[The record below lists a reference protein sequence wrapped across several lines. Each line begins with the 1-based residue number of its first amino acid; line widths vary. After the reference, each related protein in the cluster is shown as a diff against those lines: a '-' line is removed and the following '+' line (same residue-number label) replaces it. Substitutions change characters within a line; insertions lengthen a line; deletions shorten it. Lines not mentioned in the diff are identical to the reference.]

1 MLDAKESKPPYIL
14 EYHPY
19 SEYSLLIQW
28 PQIVSENILEELSAF
43 KRTLQRLYPE
53 AILTAAYAS
62 ILLVFPDRITSFPA
76 LKAQIK
82 QGYDTFS
89 ENSVNGYSKPMGTTK
104 KGSSKIK
111 ETEKS
116 RTQVGKTKESETKES
131 ETVKSNAKA
140 SKFKVSGIDQR
151 PLNLYKIPVCYEAAF
166 APDLEAV
173 CAQLK
178 LSPEAL
184 ISKHSKA
191 LYTVY
196 GIGFLPG
203 FMYLGGLDSELE
215 IPRKSSPRMKVPS
228 GSVGL
233 AAKQTGVYPCESPG
247 GWQLIGQTPIPLF
260 NPLQDSPFFAEVG
273 DKIQFTPISKD
284 TYKLLKI
291 QVAAGIYNIEKT
303 IYTQL

>member
-19 SEYSLLIQW
+19 NEYSLLIQW

-43 KRTLQRLYPE
+43 KKTLQRLYPE

-62 ILLVFPDRITSFPA
+62 ILLVFPERITSFPA

-89 ENSVNGYSKPMGTTK
+89 ENSS
-104 KGSSKIK
+104 
-111 ETEKS
+111 
-116 RTQVGKTKESETKES
+116 
-131 ETVKSNAKA
+131 
-140 SKFKVSGIDQR
+140 SGIEQR
-151 PLNLYKIPVCYEAAF
+151 PLSLYKIPVCYEASF

-173 CAQLK
+173 CTQLK

-184 ISKHSKA
+184 ISKHSQA
-191 LYTVY
+191 TYTVY

-203 FMYLGGLDSELE
+203 FMYLGGLNPELE
-215 IPRKSSPRMKVPS
+215 IPRKSSPRMKVPA

-233 AAKQTGVYPCESPG
+233 AAKQTGIYPCESPG

-260 NPLQDSPFFAEVG
+260 NPLQDPPFFAEVG
-273 DKIQFTPISKD
+273 DKIQFIPISKD
-284 TYKLLKI
+284 TYKLLQI

-303 IYTQL
+303 IYTQ

>member
-19 SEYSLLIQW
+19 NEYSLLIQW

-43 KRTLQRLYPE
+43 KKTLQRLYPE

-62 ILLVFPDRITSFPA
+62 ILLVFPERITSFSA

-89 ENSVNGYSKPMGTTK
+89 ENSTC
-104 KGSSKIK
+104 
-111 ETEKS
+111 
-116 RTQVGKTKESETKES
+116 
-131 ETVKSNAKA
+131 
-140 SKFKVSGIDQR
+140 GIEQR
-151 PLNLYKIPVCYEAAF
+151 PLSLYKIPVCYEASF

-173 CAQLK
+173 CTQLK

-184 ISKHSKA
+184 ISKHSQTT
-191 LYTVY
+191 YTVY

-215 IPRKSSPRMKVPS
+215 IPRKSSPRMKVPA

-233 AAKQTGVYPCESPG
+233 AAKQTGIYPCESPG

-260 NPLQDSPFFAEVG
+260 NPLQDPPFFAEVG

-284 TYKLLKI
+284 TYKLLQI

-303 IYTQL
+303 IYTQ

>member
-1 MLDAKESKPPYIL
+1 MLDAKEPKPPYIL

-19 SEYSLLIQW
+19 NEYSLLIQL

-43 KRTLQRLYPE
+43 KKTLQRLYPE

-62 ILLVFPDRITSFPA
+62 ILLVFPERITSFPA

-89 ENSVNGYSKPMGTTK
+89 ENSS
-104 KGSSKIK
+104 
-111 ETEKS
+111 
-116 RTQVGKTKESETKES
+116 
-131 ETVKSNAKA
+131 
-140 SKFKVSGIDQR
+140 SGIEQR
-151 PLNLYKIPVCYEAAF
+151 PLSLYKIPVCYEASF

-173 CAQLK
+173 CTQLK
-178 LSPEAL
+178 LSPEVL
-184 ISKHSKA
+184 ISKHSQA
-191 LYTVY
+191 TYTVY

-203 FMYLGGLDSELE
+203 FMYLGGLNPELE
-215 IPRKSSPRMKVPS
+215 IPRKSSPRMKVPA

-233 AAKQTGVYPCESPG
+233 AAKQTGIYPCESPG

-260 NPLQDSPFFAEVG
+260 NPLQDPPFFAEVG

-284 TYKLLKI
+284 TYKMLKI
-291 QVAAGIYNIEKT
+291 QGAAGIYNIEKT

>member
-19 SEYSLLIQW
+19 NEYSLLIQW

-43 KRTLQRLYPE
+43 KKTLQRIYPE

-62 ILLVFPDRITSFPA
+62 ILLVFPERITSFPA

-89 ENSVNGYSKPMGTTK
+89 ENSISVTK
-104 KGSSKIK
+104 ESKIK
-111 ETEKS
+111 E
-116 RTQVGKTKESETKES
+116 
-131 ETVKSNAKA
+131 
-140 SKFKVSGIDQR
+140 SKIKQR
-151 PLNLYKIPVCYEAAF
+151 PLSLYKIPVCYEAAF

-173 CAQLK
+173 CTQLK

-184 ISKHSKA
+184 ISKHSQA
-191 LYTVY
+191 TYTVY

-203 FMYLGGLDSELE
+203 FMYLGGLNPELE
-215 IPRKSSPRMKVPS
+215 IPRKSSPRMKVPI

-233 AAKQTGVYPCESPG
+233 AAKQTGIYPCESPG

-260 NPLQDSPFFAEVG
+260 NPLQDPPFFAEVG
-273 DKIQFTPISKD
+273 DKIQFIPISKD
-284 TYKLLKI
+284 TYKLLQI

-303 IYTQL
+303 IYSQ

>member
-1 MLDAKESKPPYIL
+1 MLDAKEPKPPYIL
-14 EYHPY
+14 KYHPY
-19 SEYSLLIQW
+19 NEYSLLIQW

-43 KRTLQRLYPE
+43 KKTLQRLYPE

-62 ILLVFPDRITSFPA
+62 ILLVFPERITSFPA

-89 ENSVNGYSKPMGTTK
+89 ENSISVN
-104 KGSSKIK
+104 
-111 ETEKS
+111 
-116 RTQVGKTKESETKES
+116 KESETA
-131 ETVKSNAKA
+131 KSSAKA
-140 SKFKVSGIDQR
+140 SIIKVSEIYQR

-173 CAQLK
+173 CTQLK

-184 ISKHSKA
+184 ISKHSQA
-191 LYTVY
+191 TYTVY

-203 FMYLGGLDSELE
+203 FMYLGGLNPELE
-215 IPRKSSPRMKVPS
+215 IPRKSSPRMKVPV

-233 AAKQTGVYPCESPG
+233 ATKQTGIYPCESPG

-260 NPLQDSPFFAEVG
+260 NPLQDPPFFAEVG
-273 DKIQFTPISKD
+273 DKIQFIPISKD
-284 TYKLLKI
+284 TYKLLQI

-303 IYTQL
+303 IYTQ

>member
-1 MLDAKESKPPYIL
+1 MLNAEEPKPPYIL

-43 KRTLQRLYPE
+43 KKTLQRLYPE

-62 ILLVFPDRITSFPA
+62 ILLVFPERITSFPA

-89 ENSVNGYSKPMGTTK
+89 ENST
-104 KGSSKIK
+104 
-111 ETEKS
+111 
-116 RTQVGKTKESETKES
+116 
-131 ETVKSNAKA
+131 
-140 SKFKVSGIDQR
+140 SGIDQR

-191 LYTVY
+191 IYTVY

-215 IPRKSSPRMKVPS
+215 IPRKSSPRMKVPT

-233 AAKQTGVYPCESPG
+233 AAKQTGIYPCESPG
-247 GWQLIGQTPIPLF
+247 GWQLIGQTPVPLF
-260 NPLQDSPFFAEVG
+260 NPLQDPPFFAEVG
-273 DKIQFTPISKD
+273 DKIQFIPISKD

>member
-1 MLDAKESKPPYIL
+1 MLDAKEPKPPYIL

-19 SEYSLLIQW
+19 NEYSLLIQW

-43 KRTLQRLYPE
+43 KKTLQRLYPE

-62 ILLVFPDRITSFPA
+62 ILLVFPERITSFPA

-82 QGYDTFS
+82 QEYDTFS
-89 ENSVNGYSKPMGTTK
+89 ENSS
-104 KGSSKIK
+104 
-111 ETEKS
+111 
-116 RTQVGKTKESETKES
+116 
-131 ETVKSNAKA
+131 
-140 SKFKVSGIDQR
+140 SGIEQR
-151 PLNLYKIPVCYEAAF
+151 PLSLYKIPVCYEASF

-173 CAQLK
+173 CTQLK

-184 ISKHSKA
+184 ISKHSQA
-191 LYTVY
+191 TYTVF

-203 FMYLGGLDSELE
+203 FMYLGGLNPELE
-215 IPRKSSPRMKVPS
+215 IPRKSSPRMKVPA

-233 AAKQTGVYPCESPG
+233 AAKQTGIYPCESPG

-260 NPLQDSPFFAEVG
+260 NPLQDPPFFAEVG
-273 DKIQFTPISKD
+273 DKIQFIPISKD
-284 TYKLLKI
+284 TYKLLQI
-291 QVAAGIYNIEKT
+291 QVTAGIYNIEKT

>member
-1 MLDAKESKPPYIL
+1 MLDAKEPKPPYIL

-43 KRTLQRLYPE
+43 KKTLQRLDPE
-53 AILTAAYAS
+53 AMLTAAYAS
-62 ILLVFPDRITSFPA
+62 ILLVFPERITSLPA

-82 QGYDTFS
+82 QEYDTFS
-89 ENSVNGYSKPMGTTK
+89 ENST
-104 KGSSKIK
+104 
-111 ETEKS
+111 
-116 RTQVGKTKESETKES
+116 
-131 ETVKSNAKA
+131 
-140 SKFKVSGIDQR
+140 SGIEQR
-151 PLNLYKIPVCYEAAF
+151 PLSLYKIPVCYEASF

-173 CAQLK
+173 CTQLK

-184 ISKHSKA
+184 ISKHSQA
-191 LYTVY
+191 TYTVF

-203 FMYLGGLDSELE
+203 FMYLGGLNPELE
-215 IPRKSSPRMKVPS
+215 IPRKSSPRMKVPA

-233 AAKQTGVYPCESPG
+233 AAKQTGIYPCESPG

-260 NPLQDSPFFAEVG
+260 NPLQDPPFFAEVG
-273 DKIQFTPISKD
+273 DKIQFIPISKD
-284 TYKLLKI
+284 TYKLLQI
-291 QVAAGIYNIEKT
+291 QVTAGIYNIEKT

>member
-14 EYHPY
+14 AYHPY

-43 KRTLQRLYPE
+43 KRTLKRLYPE

-62 ILLVFPDRITSFPA
+62 ILLVFPERITSFPA

-82 QGYDTFS
+82 QGYDTFT
-89 ENSVNGYSKPMGTTK
+89 ENGVNGYSKPMGTTK
-104 KGSSKIK
+104 KDSSKIK

-116 RTQVGKTKESETKES
+116 STQVGKTKESET
-131 ETVKSNAKA
+131 VKSTAKA
-140 SKFKVSGIDQR
+140 SIIKVNEIDQK
-151 PLNLYKIPVCYEAAF
+151 PISLYKIPVCYEAAF

-178 LSPEAL
+178 LSPETL

-191 LYTVY
+191 IYTVY

-215 IPRKSSPRMKVPS
+215 IPRKSSPRMKVPA

-233 AAKQTGVYPCESPG
+233 AAKQTGVYPSESPG

>member
-1 MLDAKESKPPYIL
+1 
-14 EYHPY
+14 
-19 SEYSLLIQW
+19 
-28 PQIVSENILEELSAF
+28 
-43 KRTLQRLYPE
+43 
-53 AILTAAYAS
+53 
-62 ILLVFPDRITSFPA
+62 LVFPERITSFPA

-89 ENSVNGYSKPMGTTK
+89 ENSVSGYSKPMGTTK

-116 RTQVGKTKESETKES
+116 RTQVGKTKESET
-131 ETVKSNAKA
+131 VKSNAKA
-140 SKFKVSGIDQR
+140 SKIIVSEIDQR
-151 PLNLYKIPVCYEAAF
+151 PISLCYEAAF

-173 CAQLK
+173 CTQLK

-184 ISKHSKA
+184 ISKHSQA
-191 LYTVY
+191 TYTVY

-203 FMYLGGLDSELE
+203 FMYLGGLNPELE
-215 IPRKSSPRMKVPS
+215 IPRKSSPRMKVPV

-233 AAKQTGVYPCESPG
+233 AAKQTGIYPCESPG

-260 NPLQDSPFFAEVG
+260 NPLQDPPFFAEVG
-273 DKIQFTPISKD
+273 DKIQFIPISKD

-303 IYTQL
+303 IYPQ

>member
-1 MLDAKESKPPYIL
+1 MLDAKKPKPPYIL

-19 SEYSLLIQW
+19 SESSLHIQC
-28 PQIVSENILEELSAF
+28 PQIVSENILEDLSAF
-43 KRTLQRLYPE
+43 KKTLQRLYPE

-62 ILLVFPDRITSFPA
+62 ILLVFPERITSFPA
-76 LKAQIK
+76 LKAEIK
-82 QGYDTFS
+82 QEYETFS
-89 ENSVNGYSKPMGTTK
+89 ENSVSA
-104 KGSSKIK
+104 
-111 ETEKS
+111 
-116 RTQVGKTKESETKES
+116 KESE
-131 ETVKSNAKA
+131 
-140 SKFKVSGIDQR
+140 IDHR
-151 PLNLYKIPVCYEAAF
+151 PLSLYKIPVCYEASF

-173 CAQLK
+173 CTQLK

-191 LYTVY
+191 TYTVY

-203 FMYLGGLDSELE
+203 FMYLGGLDSKLE
-215 IPRKSSPRMKVPS
+215 IPRKSSPRMKVPA

-260 NPLQDSPFFAEVG
+260 NPLQDPPFFAEVG
-273 DKIQFTPISKD
+273 DKIQFVPISKD
-284 TYKLLKI
+284 TYKLLQI

>member
-1 MLDAKESKPPYIL
+1 MLDAKEPKPPYIL

-19 SEYSLLIQW
+19 SEYALLIQW
-28 PQIVSENILEELSAF
+28 PQIVSENILEDLSAF
-43 KRTLQRLYPE
+43 KKVLQNNYPD

-62 ILLVFPDRITSFPA
+62 ILAVFPERITSFPF

-82 QGYDTFS
+82 KDYELFS
-89 ENSVNGYSKPMGTTK
+89 EE
-104 KGSSKIK
+104 KIK
-111 ETEKS
+111 EHLDPKNQSKKIKNTIKKAKN
-116 RTQVGKTKESETKES
+116 TIKTIPAQK
-131 ETVKSNAKA
+131 
-140 SKFKVSGIDQR
+140 I
-151 PLNLYKIPVCYEAAF
+151 LYKIPVCYEASF

-173 CAQLK
+173 CTQLK

-191 LYTVY
+191 NYTVY
-196 GIGFLPG
+196 GVGFLPG
-203 FMYLGGLDSELE
+203 FMYLGGLDSKLE

-233 AAKQTGVYPCESPG
+233 AAKQTGIYPCESPG

-260 NPLQDSPFFAEVG
+260 NPLQDPPFFAQVG

-284 TYKLLKI
+284 AYKLLQI
-291 QVAAGIYNIEKT
+291 QVAAGIYKIEKT
-303 IYTQL
+303 IYTKP

>member
-1 MLDAKESKPPYIL
+1 MLNAKESKPTYIL

-43 KRTLQRLYPE
+43 KKTLQRLYPE

-62 ILLVFPDRITSFPA
+62 ILLVFPERITSFPA

-82 QGYDTFS
+82 QGYDSFT
-89 ENSVNGYSKPMGTTK
+89 ENSVSTYSNPIGLTK
-104 KGSSKIK
+104 KDL
-111 ETEKS
+111 
-116 RTQVGKTKESETKES
+116 TKESETKES
-131 ETVKSNAKA
+131 ESEKSNIKKSRPKA
-140 SKFKVSGIDQR
+140 SKPTENEINQR
-151 PLNLYKIPVCYEAAF
+151 PLSLYKIPVCYEAIF

-173 CAQLK
+173 CSQLK

-184 ISKHSKA
+184 ISKHSSA
-191 LYTVY
+191 IYTVY

-203 FMYLGGLDSELE
+203 FMYLGGLNPELE
-215 IPRKSSPRMKVPS
+215 IPRKSSPRMKVPA

-233 AAKQTGVYPCESPG
+233 AVKQTGIYPCESPG

-260 NPLQDSPFFAEVG
+260 NPPQDPPFFAEVG
-273 DKIQFTPISKD
+273 DKIQFIPISKD
-284 TYKLLKI
+284 TYKLLQI
-291 QVAAGIYNIEKT
+291 QISAGIYKIEKT

>member
-1 MLDAKESKPPYIL
+1 MLDAKKPKPPYIL

-19 SEYSLLIQW
+19 SEYSLHIQW

-43 KRTLQRLYPE
+43 KKTLQRLYPE

-62 ILLVFPDRITSFPA
+62 ILLVFPERITSFPA
-76 LKAQIK
+76 LKVEIK
-82 QGYDTFS
+82 QEYETFS
-89 ENSVNGYSKPMGTTK
+89 ENSVSA
-104 KGSSKIK
+104 
-111 ETEKS
+111 
-116 RTQVGKTKESETKES
+116 KESE
-131 ETVKSNAKA
+131 
-140 SKFKVSGIDQR
+140 IDHR
-151 PLNLYKIPVCYEAAF
+151 PLSLYKIPVCYEASF

-173 CAQLK
+173 CTQLN
-178 LSPEAL
+178 LSTEAL

-191 LYTVY
+191 TYTVY

-215 IPRKSSPRMKVPS
+215 IPRKSSPRMKVPA

-233 AAKQTGVYPCESPG
+233 ASKQTGVYPCESPG

-260 NPLQDSPFFAEVG
+260 NPLQDPPFFAEVG
-273 DKIQFTPISKD
+273 DKIQFIPISKD
-284 TYKLLKI
+284 TYKLLRI
-291 QVAAGIYNIEKT
+291 QVTAGIYNIEKT

>member
-19 SEYSLLIQW
+19 NEYSLLIQW

-43 KRTLQRLYPE
+43 KKSLQRLYPE

-62 ILLVFPDRITSFPA
+62 ILLVFPERITSFPA

-89 ENSVNGYSKPMGTTK
+89 ENSISV
-104 KGSSKIK
+104 
-111 ETEKS
+111 
-116 RTQVGKTKESETKES
+116 TKESK
-131 ETVKSNAKA
+131 TVKSSAKA
-140 SKFKVSGIDQR
+140 SIIKVSERNQR

-184 ISKHSKA
+184 ISKHSQA
-191 LYTVY
+191 TYTVY

-203 FMYLGGLDSELE
+203 FMYLGGLNPELE
-215 IPRKSSPRMKVPS
+215 MPRKSSPRMKVPT

-233 AAKQTGVYPCESPG
+233 AAKQTGIYPCESPG

-260 NPLQDSPFFAEVG
+260 RPLQDPPFFAEVG
-273 DKIQFTPISKD
+273 DKIQFIPISKD
-284 TYKLLKI
+284 SFKLLEI
-291 QVAAGIYNIEKT
+291 EVAAGIYKIQ
-303 IYTQL
+303 TQYIAP

>member
-1 MLDAKESKPPYIL
+1 MLDAKKSKPPYIL
-14 EYHPY
+14 KYHSY

-43 KRTLQRLYPE
+43 KKTLQRLYPE

-62 ILLVFPDRITSFPA
+62 ILLVFPERITSFPA
-76 LKAQIK
+76 LKAEIK
-82 QGYDTFS
+82 QEYETFS
-89 ENSVNGYSKPMGTTK
+89 ENSVSA
-104 KGSSKIK
+104 
-111 ETEKS
+111 
-116 RTQVGKTKESETKES
+116 KESE
-131 ETVKSNAKA
+131 
-140 SKFKVSGIDQR
+140 IDHR
-151 PLNLYKIPVCYEAAF
+151 PLSLYKIPVCYEAAF

-173 CAQLK
+173 CTQLK

-191 LYTVY
+191 TYTVY

-203 FMYLGGLDSELE
+203 FMYLGGLDSKLE

-233 AAKQTGVYPCESPG
+233 AAKQTGIYPCESPG

-260 NPLQDSPFFAEVG
+260 NPLQDPPFFAQVG

-284 TYKLLKI
+284 AYKLLQI
-291 QVAAGIYNIEKT
+291 QVAAGIYKIEKT
-303 IYTQL
+303 IYTKP

>member
-1 MLDAKESKPPYIL
+1 MLDAKEPKPPYIL

-43 KRTLQRLYPE
+43 KKTLQSLYPV

-62 ILLVFPDRITSFPA
+62 ILLVFPERIASFPA

-82 QGYDTFS
+82 KDYKLFS
-89 ENSVNGYSKPMGTTK
+89 EE
-104 KGSSKIK
+104 KIK
-111 ETEKS
+111 GLLDLKD
-116 RTQVGKTKESETKES
+116 QGKK
-131 ETVKSNAKA
+131 VKNTIKTIQAQK
-140 SKFKVSGIDQR
+140 I
-151 PLNLYKIPVCYEAAF
+151 LYKIPVCYEAAF
-166 APDLEAV
+166 APDLDFV
-173 CAQLK
+173 CDNLK

-184 ISKHSKA
+184 VSRHSNTT
-191 LYTVY
+191 YTVY

-203 FMYLGGLDSELE
+203 FMYLGGLDAGLE
-215 IPRKSSPRMKVPS
+215 ISRKLSPRMKVPS

-233 AAKQTGVYPCESPG
+233 AAKQTGIYPCESPG

-260 NPLQDSPFFAEVG
+260 NPLQDPPFFAEVG
-273 DKIQFTPISKD
+273 DKIQFIPISKD
-284 TYKLLKI
+284 TYKLLQI

-303 IYTQL
+303 IYTQS

>member
-19 SEYSLLIQW
+19 NEYSLLIQW

-43 KRTLQRLYPE
+43 KKTLQHLYPE

-62 ILLVFPDRITSFPA
+62 ILLVFPERITSFSA

-89 ENSVNGYSKPMGTTK
+89 ENST
-104 KGSSKIK
+104 
-111 ETEKS
+111 
-116 RTQVGKTKESETKES
+116 
-131 ETVKSNAKA
+131 
-140 SKFKVSGIDQR
+140 SGIEQR
-151 PLNLYKIPVCYEAAF
+151 PLSLYKIPVCYEASF

-173 CAQLK
+173 CTQLK
-178 LSPEAL
+178 LSPETL
-184 ISKHSKA
+184 ISKHSQA
-191 LYTVY
+191 TYTVY

-203 FMYLGGLDSELE
+203 FMYLGGLNPELE
-215 IPRKSSPRMKVPS
+215 IPRKSSPRMKVPA

-233 AAKQTGVYPCESPG
+233 AAKQTGIYPCESPG

-260 NPLQDSPFFAEVG
+260 NPLQDPPFFAEVG
-273 DKIQFTPISKD
+273 DKIQFIPISKD
-284 TYKLLKI
+284 TYKLLQI